1 MKNNSPLLAS
11 RWEKTDRAL
20 RFSSLVTKSR
30 PWPVIGRTI
39 FFTSDKNRPTNQ
51 KPAITHRDEIYFID
65 FWRENLSLYRIKV
78 ILSPKKCFL
87 PTHKLTLQGYIH
99 SLIIFCHDRV
109 LILYLANLFH
119 IDINIFNIHPT
130 PSPLSVILSLFG
142 RLPVITTF
150 ILLVAFIGNVC
161 SQKLHQNACRTCSTL
176 DFSHLTNQIAD
187 CGVVV
192 GAVIS

>member
-65 FWRENLSLYRIKV
+65 FWHENLSMYRIKQFPYYKMLV
-78 ILSPKKCFL
+78 DEQK
-87 PTHKLTLQGYIH
+87 Y
-99 SLIIFCHDRV
+99 
-109 LILYLANLFH
+109 
-119 IDINIFNIHPT
+119 
-130 PSPLSVILSLFG
+130 SPLSALCRKPLRAVSDESSLYH
-142 RLPVITTF
+142 V
-150 ILLVAFIGNVC
+150 
-161 SQKLHQNACRTCSTL
+161 Q
-176 DFSHLTNQIAD
+176 
-187 CGVVV
+187 
-192 GAVIS
+192 